1 MKSKI
6 LLFVLFLVTT
16 SYWSNAQWSNKS
28 FTFQTKVRSYRVY
41 IPSIYNASNPASLVI
56 TLHGLGDNMTN
67 FSGIGMNLIADTANI
82 IVVVPLAIDDPTM
95 AMYYGTGNATAWNSG
110 AGFQGYYPNSAVN
123 DVAFLN
129 ALMDTAQANYSINP
143 SHIYICGFSMGGFMT
158 ERMACESNTRV
169 AAFASV
175 AGTIGIGL
183 TSCNPGRPVPLAHF
197 HGTGDQ
203 TVSYTANTYGINTD
217 SLIHFWIL
225 NNSCDITATSSTFP
239 DLVADG
245 FTVDHYIYPNGDQG
259 SEVELFKANGAD
271 HQWLYP
277 PANDISYT
285 IEIWKF
291 FRKHELPANMIT
303 PISNNQNV
311 NIYPNP
317 AKDFIQVTL
326 PQSCS
331 GKTYNIELINI
342 YGQNVLS
349 KTFSGL
355 DYILSINNKEIKSG
369 IYFLKIT
376 GNDINIS
383 KKVLID

>member
-6 LLFVLFLVTT
+6 LLLVLFFCSI
-16 SYWSNAQWSNKS
+16 SYMSDAQWSNKS
-28 FTFQTKVRSYRVY
+28 FTFQTKVRQYRVY
-41 IPSIYNASNPASLVI
+41 VPTIYNPSNPASLII

-67 FSGIGMNLIADTANI
+67 FSGIGMNLVADTANI
-82 IVVVPLAIDDPTM
+82 IVMVPQALSDPLA
-95 AMYYGTGNATAWNSG
+95 GTAWNSG
-110 AGFQGYYPNSAVN
+110 AGMSGYFPNSAIN

-129 ALMDTAQANYSINP
+129 ALMDTAEANYSINP
-143 SHIYICGFSMGGFMT
+143 AHIYICGFSMGGFMT

-183 TSCNPGRPVPLAHF
+183 TQCNPGRPIPIAHF

-203 TVSYTANTYGINTD
+203 TVSYTANTYGVNTD
-217 SLIHFWIL
+217 SLIHFWI
-225 NNSCDITATSSTFP
+225 NNNQCDTPATFSSFP

-245 FTVDHYIYPNGDQG
+245 FTVDHFIYPNGQQG
-259 SEVELFKANGAD
+259 SEVELFRANGAD

-291 FRKHELPANMIT
+291 FRKHELSSSLINH
-303 PISNNQNV
+303 ISNNQSI
-311 NIYPNP
+311 NIFPNP
-317 AKDFIQVTL
+317 VLDLINIKL

-331 GKTYNIELINI
+331 GNTYNIELINI

-349 KTFSGL
+349 KTFTGS
-355 DYILSINNKEIKSG
+355 DYTLSLNNKKIDSG
-369 IYFLKIT
+369 IYFIKVS
-376 GNDINIS
+376 GNDLNYS
-383 KKVLID
+383 KKVLIN